1 MSLPETKRGA
11 VSWVKTMEEWNCNPD
26 LFCYSRSTRLC
37 QNNGQALVEFTLAF
51 LLLLVVAWIP
61 ADFGLAFYTGQI
73 AQNAVRE
80 GARIAA
86 ADPNLPA
93 AVAVT
98 SCTMPACY
106 TAGNIYQETAVR
118 LPAALL
124 GTSTI
129 NVDYP
134 APGSAGC
141 NQLVRVRVTGEY
153 PYFFY
158 KILRFVG
165 IRVNIPQI
173 QRSTSMRWE
182 HQLACNPF

>member
-1 MSLPETKRGA
+1 MEKLLREWHFKLNRSRCFGSL
-11 VSWVKTMEEWNCNPD
+11 
-26 LFCYSRSTRLC
+26 STC
-37 QNNGQALVEFTLAF
+37 CHSKGQALVEFTLTF
-51 LLLLVVAWIP
+51 VLLLIVAWIP

-73 AQNAVRE
+73 AQNAARE

-93 AVAVT
+93 AVAVS
-98 SCTMPACY
+98 SCTMPGCY
-106 TAGNIYQETAVR
+106 TAGNIYNETAVR

-124 GTSTI
+124 GASTI
-129 NVDYP
+129 NVEYP

-158 KILRFVG
+158 KILRFIG
-165 IRVNIPQI
+165 IDVNVPQI

-182 HQLACNPF
+182 HQPACNPF

>member
-1 MSLPETKRGA
+1 MVSLRLLYEVNAMSKNQCSSSP
-11 VSWVKTMEEWNCNPD
+11 N
-26 LFCYSRSTRLC
+26 RLGSPSHRLSHRN
-37 QNNGQALVEFTLAF
+37 QGQTIVEFTLLF
-51 LLLLVVAWIP
+51 VLLVIVAWIP

-86 ADPNLPA
+86 ADTNLPA

-98 SCTMPACY
+98 SCTMPGCY
-106 TAGNIYQETAVR
+106 TAGNIYNETAAR

-124 GTSTI
+124 STATI
-129 NVDYP
+129 NVEYP

-141 NQLVRVRVTGEY
+141 NQLVRVSVTGQY

-158 KILRFVG
+158 QVLRFVG
-165 IRVNIPQI
+165 VTVATPPI

-182 HQLACNPF
+182 HQTPCNPF